1 LVKLGI
7 GVHRTRYSSIPWD
20 ATSRLGHQ
28 GYECGAMTH
37 KQQHPPTVLSILFN
51 NNTID
56 YNANT
61 IVQFI
66 GIGIEV
72 QLAAKFKQLCF

>member
-1 LVKLGI
+1 M
-7 GVHRTRYSSIPWD
+7 
-20 ATSRLGHQ
+20 
-28 GYECGAMTH
+28 GAMTQH
-37 KQQHPPTVLSILFN
+37 KQHPPTILSILFN

-56 YNANT
+56 YNAYT

-66 GIGIEV
+66 GIDIEV